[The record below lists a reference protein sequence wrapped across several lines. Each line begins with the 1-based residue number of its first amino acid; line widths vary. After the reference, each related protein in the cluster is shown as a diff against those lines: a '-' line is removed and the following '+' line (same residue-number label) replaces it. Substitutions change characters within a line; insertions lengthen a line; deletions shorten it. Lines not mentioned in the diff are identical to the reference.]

1 MELLERVQRKATN
14 MIKELEHLSNEERL
28 NELGLFSLENKNIN
42 MYKYLKW
49 DCKEDG
55 ARLSPLVPS
64 GRAKRQWAQTK
75 TQEVSPE
82 HQERLFLL

>member
-1 MELLERVQRKATN
+1 

-28 NELGLFSLENKNIN
+28 NELGLFSLENKNIRGQYIN

-55 ARLSPLVPS
+55 ARLSPLVPT
-64 GRAKRQWAQTK
+64 GRAKRQWTQTK